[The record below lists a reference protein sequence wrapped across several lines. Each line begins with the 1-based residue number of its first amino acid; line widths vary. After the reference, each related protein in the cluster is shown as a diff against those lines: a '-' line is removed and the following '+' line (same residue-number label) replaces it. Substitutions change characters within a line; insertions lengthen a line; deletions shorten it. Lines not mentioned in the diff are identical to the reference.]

1 MSNTLS
7 LLHDPRN
14 QFRATYT
21 IERLGNVVG
30 GRDLVFLNL
39 PMKQLKSTA
48 IAMIKVRR
56 FGGCILTLPLAD
68 VQSLLRRIFRCGLVQ
83 VRSLYGHARSLLTKL
98 SPPSTV
104 RFPFQMVILDFFTVL
119 NVSED

>member
-1 MSNTLS
+1 MQFRWEYTDKSGKYHCIETTPLEFARIHSGFDVSNTLS

-39 PMKQLKSTA
+39 PMKDLKKTA
-48 IAMIKVRR
+48 VAMIKVRR
-56 FGGCILTLPLAD
+56 ASRD
-68 VQSLLRRIFRCGLVQ
+68 
-83 VRSLYGHARSLLTKL
+83 RSLRSAG
-98 SPPSTV
+98 
-104 RFPFQMVILDFFTVL
+104 
-119 NVSED
+119 